1 MMMIGVRQALPAPL
15 MIACAI
21 ATLSVAACGDDGGGT
36 ASQGSGTTAA
46 SAGTSEGGGGSTT
59 AGPGGSPTEAGT
71 NGGGTGGGT
80 ATTGSPMT
88 TGSPTTTTGPATTG
102 PATTTEPGTSGVG
115 STGGGDTTTGGDPG
129 VVRFVVLGDTGE
141 GNEDQYSVAQA
152 IVEICAQRGCDFG
165 VLTGDNFYD
174 SGVSGVDDPQWQSKF
189 EDPYMDIEFDIYAVL
204 GNHDYGGGGIGVDFD
219 TKKSDYEVQYTQV
232 SQKWKMPAKYYAFKD
247 GPAELWFLDTNQVMT
262 DPFNGDSDKQL
273 NWLKTQVAA
282 STANWK
288 IAFGHHP
295 YISNGDHG
303 NAGSYEN
310 IEAIPL
316 PFVTGENVK
325 DFMDASICGKIDVY
339 ISGHD
344 HNLQWLEPT
353 CGTEFIVSGAGS
365 KSEALP
371 GKNPTFFQ
379 IPEMEGFLWAEVS
392 ADSFTGAIY
401 DKTGKEL
408 FTRTIMK

>member
-1 MMMIGVRQALPAPL
+1 MRMTVNQASRALY
-15 MIACAI
+15 
-21 ATLSVAACGDDGGGT
+21 AACVSAALSAASCSDDGGGEGTQGAGTAQTGGNGSSGEATGT
-36 ASQGSGTTAA
+36 ASNGSATGDA
-46 SAGTSEGGGGSTT
+46 SSGGGSGGGSTT
-59 AGPGGSPTEAGT
+59 TGTPT
-71 NGGGTGGGT
+71 
-80 ATTGSPMT
+80 TTGPVT
-88 TGSPTTTTGPATTG
+88 TGPSGTTTTGPDPTA
-102 PATTTEPGTSGVG
+102 G
-115 STGGGDTTTGGDPG
+115 SSGGDTTTGGDAQ

-189 EDPYMDIEFDIYAVL
+189 EDPYMDIEFPIYAVL

-219 TKKSDYEVQYTQV
+219 GDKPIYQVEYTQL
-232 SQKWKMPAKYYAFKD
+232 SEKWRMPDLYYSFKQ
-247 GPAELWFLDTNQVMT
+247 GSAEFWFLDTNQVMT
-262 DPFNGDSDKQL
+262 DPLNGSSDPQKD
-273 NWLKTQVAA
+273 WLGSGATASAA
-282 STANWK
+282 TWK
-288 IAFGHHP
+288 FAFGHHP

-325 DFMDASICGKIDVY
+325 EFMDEALCGKIDVY

-365 KSEALP
+365 KSEGLP
-371 GKNPTFFQ
+371 GDNPVYFQ
-379 IPEMEGFLWAEVS
+379 APSMEGFIWVEV
-392 ADSFTGAIY
+392 AGDSFTGVFY
-401 DKTGKEL
+401 DKTAKEL
-408 FTRTIMK
+408 YSKTLTK